1 MLLFL
6 CVHEHIACDSQGWMN
21 EIQGYDPE
29 TFQPSLTNSV
39 YATLE
44 GSRLRLAYPRASIPR
59 RAAFDETPPE
69 VVFVRS
75 RTYQL
80 ANCKVS
86 MPECVA
92 TKTHR
97 CTSTHMHALTHIHT
111 HA

>member
-1 MLLFL
+1 
-6 CVHEHIACDSQGWMN
+6 MN

-69 VVFVRS
+69 VVFVRL

-80 ANCKVS
+80 ADCKVS
-86 MPECVA
+86 VPECVA
-92 TKTHR
+92 TKTHKYTYTETR
-97 CTSTHMHALTHIHT
+97 THT
-111 HA
+111 HKHTHTH